1 MLRCRDIG
9 AMATD
14 YMEGDLSLR
23 QRAAFR
29 LHLGICD
36 GCRAFM
42 QQMRRTVRLVGN
54 LPRPS
59 PPAETE
65 ARLLA
70 SLPDDGSRSD

>member
-14 YMEGDLSLR
+14 YMEGALSLR

-29 LHLGICD
+29 LHLAICD

-54 LPRPS
+54 LPQPS

-70 SLPDDGSRSD
+70 SLPDDSSRSD

>member
-14 YMEGDLSLR
+14 YMEGDLSVR

-29 LHLGICD
+29 LHLAICD

-54 LPRPS
+54 LPQPS

-70 SLPDDGSRSD
+70 SLPDDSSRSD